1 MAIDSITGKVNN
13 LPTLKTAP
21 KAELESAKKPAVS
34 GSNKS
39 IDSVALTSITQ
50 EIKKSFE
57 ASSSQP
63 GVDLDRVAAVKKALA
78 DGTYSI
84 NAERIAKKMIQ
95 FDQLLP
101 KDNST

>member
-13 LPTLKTAP
+13 LPILKTAP
-21 KAELESAKKPAVS
+21 KTELESAKKPAVS
-34 GSNKS
+34 SS
-39 IDSVALTSITQ
+39 TQSTDSVALTKATQ

-57 ASSSQP
+57 ASSSQS

-95 FDQLLP
+95 FDRLLP